1 MCKYPAA
8 SLLPWATAAI
18 LLLLG
23 DSQDPGEMKQVNTEL
38 SLADSDNT
46 ELSLADSY
54 NTAILQLVVA
64 LQVTFMPLQFS
75 RLLIFIVS
83 IPFRWDAIDEMI
95 VIIMTGWR
103 RYVLVKYA
111 TRGLVQGGSV
121 APLFNILYA
130 LAVAT
135 FMAIHLLR
143 TAANILQ
150 VQGWE
155 TVSRG
160 YTVSRLTRTR

>member
-1 MCKYPAA
+1 
-8 SLLPWATAAI
+8 
-18 LLLLG
+18 
-23 DSQDPGEMKQVNTEL
+23 
-38 SLADSDNT
+38 
-46 ELSLADSY
+46 
-54 NTAILQLVVA
+54 
-64 LQVTFMPLQFS
+64 
-75 RLLIFIVS
+75 
-83 IPFRWDAIDEMI
+83 MI
-95 VIIMTGWR
+95 VMTEWC

-150 VQGWE
+150 VQWGE
-155 TVSRG
+155 IVAGSG
-160 YTVSRLTRTR
+160 VTRYLD

>member
-1 MCKYPAA
+1 MPSPIII
-8 SLLPWATAAI
+8 SLTAI
-18 LLLLG
+18 
-23 DSQDPGEMKQVNTEL
+23 
-38 SLADSDNT
+38 
-46 ELSLADSY
+46 
-54 NTAILQLVVA
+54 AILQLVVA

-83 IPFRWDAIDEMI
+83 IPFRWDTIDEMI

-150 VQGWE
+150 VQGGE

>member
-1 MCKYPAA
+1 MKALVGAFNQEKALVGAFSVNVQPVVE
-8 SLLPWATAAI
+8 PMDRFTA
-18 LLLLG
+18 L
-23 DSQDPGEMKQVNTEL
+23 
-38 SLADSDNT
+38 
-46 ELSLADSY
+46 
-54 NTAILQLVVA
+54 
-64 LQVTFMPLQFS
+64 
-75 RLLIFIVS
+75 
-83 IPFRWDAIDEMI
+83 
-95 VIIMTGWR
+95 IIMTGWC

>member
-1 MCKYPAA
+1 M
-8 SLLPWATAAI
+8 
-18 LLLLG
+18 
-23 DSQDPGEMKQVNTEL
+23 
-38 SLADSDNT
+38 
-46 ELSLADSY
+46 
-54 NTAILQLVVA
+54 VA

-83 IPFRWDAIDEMI
+83 IPFRWELLDQMI
-95 VIIMTGWR
+95 VLTAWC

-150 VQGWE
+150 VQWGE
-155 TVSRG
+155 IVAGSG
-160 YTVSRLTRTR
+160 VTRYLD

>member
-1 MCKYPAA
+1 MR
-8 SLLPWATAAI
+8 SLC
-18 LLLLG
+18 
-23 DSQDPGEMKQVNTEL
+23 S
-38 SLADSDNT
+38 
-46 ELSLADSY
+46 
-54 NTAILQLVVA
+54 
-64 LQVTFMPLQFS
+64 
-75 RLLIFIVS
+75 
-83 IPFRWDAIDEMI
+83 

-155 TVSRG
+155 IVSRSVG

>member
-1 MCKYPAA
+1 MTVRTKIVHTP
-8 SLLPWATAAI
+8 
-18 LLLLG
+18 
-23 DSQDPGEMKQVNTEL
+23 
-38 SLADSDNT
+38 
-46 ELSLADSY
+46 DSY

-95 VIIMTGWR
+95 VITMTGWR

-150 VQGWE
+150 VRCRVG
-155 TVSRG
+155 
-160 YTVSRLTRTR
+160 RLLAGVTLYLD

>member
-1 MCKYPAA
+1 
-8 SLLPWATAAI
+8 
-18 LLLLG
+18 
-23 DSQDPGEMKQVNTEL
+23 
-38 SLADSDNT
+38 
-46 ELSLADSY
+46 
-54 NTAILQLVVA
+54 
-64 LQVTFMPLQFS
+64 
-75 RLLIFIVS
+75 
-83 IPFRWDAIDEMI
+83 MI
-95 VIIMTGWR
+95 VTIMTEWR

-130 LAVAT
+130 LAVAS

-150 VQGWE
+150 VQGGE
-155 TVSRG
+155 IVSRG

>member
-1 MCKYPAA
+1 MKAVIAA
-8 SLLPWATAAI
+8 FNQEKALVGAFFVITNLR
-18 LLLLG
+18 
-23 DSQDPGEMKQVNTEL
+23 MEL
-38 SLADSDNT
+38 FGA
-46 ELSLADSY
+46 
-54 NTAILQLVVA
+54 LV
-64 LQVTFMPLQFS
+64 T
-75 RLLIFIVS
+75 
-83 IPFRWDAIDEMI
+83 IDEMI
-95 VIIMTGWR
+95 VIIMTGWC

-150 VQGWE
+150 VQGGE